1 MVKIRYSHFTPCSS
15 NVKHEYLTEVDGNS
29 AECSAQNTNGL
40 RNAISESLLTKV
52 VLGPSVGVQ
61 NAINSK
67 L

>member
-1 MVKIRYSHFTPCSS
+1 MVKIRYSHFTPCLS
-15 NVKHEYLTEVDGNS
+15 NVKHEYLTEVDGNG
-29 AECSAQNTNGL
+29 AECSAQSTNGL

-52 VLGPSVGVQ
+52 FLGPSVWVQ